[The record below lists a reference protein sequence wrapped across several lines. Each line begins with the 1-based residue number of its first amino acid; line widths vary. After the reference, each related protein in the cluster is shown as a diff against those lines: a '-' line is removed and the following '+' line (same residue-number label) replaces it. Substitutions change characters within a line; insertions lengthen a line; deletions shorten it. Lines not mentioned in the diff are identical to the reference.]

1 MLRTIGKLNALA
13 VARAQ
18 RPGLYPDGG
27 GLYLQIT
34 KAGVKSWLLRFML
47 RGQARA
53 MGLGPLIDVSL
64 ADARKQASACRRLLL
79 DGIDPIDAR
88 KAHRTVAQLEAA
100 KAMTFRQCAEGYIA
114 AHKPGWRNT
123 KHADQWTNTLAT
135 YAYPIFGRLPVQQ
148 IDVALVMKVLEPIWT
163 AKTETASRVRG
174 RVEAVLD
181 WATTRGHRRGENPAR
196 WKGHLENLLP
206 RRSKVQKVKHHPAL
220 AYQEIGAFMATLRA
234 QEGIA
239 ARALEFTILT
249 AARTGEVTGARRDEL
264 DRDATTWTVP
274 GGRIKGGKEHRVP
287 LSEPATA
294 IAKSILKMEGSQ
306 FIFPGGRAK
315 KPLSENAM
323 LALLERMGRGE
334 ITVHGF
340 RSTFRDWAAEQTNYP
355 REVAEMALAHVVE
368 DKVEGA
374 YRRGDI
380 FEKRR
385 RLMDE
390 WARYCASPTYI
401 ATVVPIRRIGK

>member
-1 MLRTIGKLNALA
+1 MLGTIGKLNALA